1 LKNLILEYPSWTILL
16 CPLLGLLFALLLY
29 YRDKRLYDLSKG
41 MRFFLAAVRFAA
53 VSIIAFFLLEPL
65 VRQFK
70 TELEQPVLVVAVDN
84 STSLVLSKDSAENKA
99 AIDQLRR
106 SVSEELEGD
115 FETVF
120 YSFGQEVTR
129 NGDMD
134 FSQPTTDISALFQSL
149 KDRYSNRNLGGVILV
164 SDGIYNRG
172 SNPRYALGGLNV
184 PVYTLALGDTTV
196 RKDVLIA
203 EVAANRLAFLGNNF
217 PIEARLRADKYKGST
232 ISCSLIRDGEV
243 LERKSLDVQSD
254 SYEETVRFLVEASQP
269 GLQRY
274 TVSIAAMDG
283 EITLANNTASV
294 IVDVIDSRQKVLV
307 LAHAPHPDLFALRRA
322 IESSDNYEVDVEF
335 QSDFNPAQ
343 LEEYDILLLHQLPS
357 LGTSERIQTAI
368 NKSGKPVFA
377 IVGGETIIKRMPSL
391 GLGVQL
397 DARRGSFNDVNGVL
411 NPSFSKFTLDKS
423 INGFISQA
431 PPMQVP
437 FGNWS
442 VSNSAEIVFNQRVGN
457 INTDDPLL
465 LVNEVNEE
473 KNAILLGEGIWRWRL
488 YDYAVNESHTQFDA
502 LITSLIQFLAV
513 KEDKR
518 FFRVEGPRDLMEN
531 EPIIFNAE
539 LYNASYEAVN
549 DAEASMTISD
559 SEGKTYPFN
568 FSRTDRAYRLDA
580 GSLPVGTYSY
590 TAEVNRAGTQYT
602 DRGSFSI
609 QPFEL
614 EGANLRANHQLL
626 FNIAENSGG
635 QMVYPDNISSSID
648 ALKKSE
654 RATPVSY
661 STEILS
667 SLLNLG
673 WPLFLIIV
681 LLGIEWFIRKR
692 TGHY

>member
-1 LKNLILEYPSWTILL
+1 MKNLILEYPSWSILL
-16 CPLLGLLFALLLY
+16 CPVLGLIFATILY
-29 YRDKRLYDLSKG
+29 YRDKRLYDLSNG

-84 STSLVLSKDSAENKA
+84 STSLVLSKDSSENKA
-99 AIDQLRR
+99 AIDELRKQ
-106 SVSEELEGD
+106 VTEELEGD

-129 NGDMD
+129 NGELD
-134 FSQPTTDISALFQSL
+134 FDQPITDISALFQSL
-149 KDRYSNRNLGGVILV
+149 KDRYSNRNLGGVVLA

-184 PVYTLALGDTTV
+184 PVYTLALGDTTI
-196 RKDVLIA
+196 RKDALIA
-203 EVAANRLAFLGNNF
+203 EAAANRLAFLGNNF
-217 PIEARLRADKYKGST
+217 PIEVRVRADRYKGAT
-232 ISCSLIRDGEV
+232 LSCSLIQDGAV
-243 LERKSLDVQSD
+243 IDQKKIPVQS
-254 SYEETVRFLVEASQP
+254 EMFEGTLRFLVEAKKP

-274 TVSIAAMDG
+274 TLSLGAMDD
-283 EITLANNTASV
+283 EITLANNRASV
-294 IVDVIDSRQKVLV
+294 VVDVIDSRQKVLL

-322 IESSDNYEVDVEF
+322 IESSDNYEVDVAF
-335 QSDFNPAQ
+335 QSDFNSSD
-343 LEEYDILLLHQLPS
+343 LEEYDIHVLHQLPS
-357 LGTSERIQTAI
+357 LRTSEALQIAI
-368 NKSGKPVFA
+368 NKSDKPIFA
-377 IVGGETIIKRMPSL
+377 IVGGQTIVKRMPSM

-397 DARRGSFNDVNGVL
+397 NARRGSFNDVNGVL
-411 NPSFSKFTLDKS
+411 NPSFSKFSLDRS
-423 INGFISQA
+423 INEFLGQA
-431 PPMQVP
+431 PPLQVP

-442 VSNSAEIVFNQRVGN
+442 ISNSAEIVFNQKVGN
-457 INTDDPLL
+457 IDTEDPLL
-465 LVNEVNEE
+465 LVNEINEE

-488 YDYAVNESHTQFDA
+488 YDYAVNESHSQFDG

-518 FFRVEGPRDLMEN
+518 FFRVQGPRDLMEN

-549 DAEASMTISD
+549 DAEASMEIRD
-559 SEGKTYPFN
+559 GEGKTYPFN
-568 FSRTDRAYRLDA
+568 FSRTDKAYRLDA
-580 GSLPVGTYSY
+580 GTLPVGTYSY
-590 TAEVNRAGTQYT
+590 TAEVTRAGKQYT
-602 DRGSFSI
+602 DRGNFSI

-626 FNIAENSGG
+626 YNISENSGG
-635 QMVYPDNISSSID
+635 ELVYSNNISTAIK
-648 ALKKSE
+648 AFKNSE

-673 WPLFLIIV
+673 WPLFLII
-681 LLGIEWFIRKR
+681 LLLATEWFIRKR